1 MLVFGV
7 KKQLKPPGGGAT
19 ALENLA
25 AAVQIIL
32 TPGDELLNFA
42 KTATSRFGSYFC
54 TAKLGG
60 IMQKKRIP
68 KMTTFGK
75 WSVIILLAFILIWP
89 LTVGIYWGLYK
100 GYTTIDATRFPWFS
114 SNMHSILDQ
123 TKPNSAE
130 AKKGIALSA
139 ALSNRL
145 EEEMG
150 STFGWSVN
158 DLIVSPTR
166 WLDNRANRQRGVIF
180 ATRMLINF
188 FSTNLAKYGTVDK
201 ENNLLKE
208 AREKY
213 FAFSEDSWWFPST
226 ESQYRKGIALM
237 RKYEDELAAGN
248 GVYNMRSD
256 DMYNMLTFIIGKQVL
271 DQPLGLL
278 VQPENEVAYT
288 ELDDRIYYTQG
299 VILVLRDFIRTFVD
313 LYPVIKE
320 KGGEEN
326 IKIAMREMEL
336 ICTFDPLIVLR
347 GNHDSVTA
355 DHRGKMARYLISF
368 RERINDLAQSI
379 RR

>member
-1 MLVFGV
+1 ML
-7 KKQLKPPGGGAT
+7 
-19 ALENLA
+19 
-25 AAVQIIL
+25 
-32 TPGDELLNFA
+32 
-42 KTATSRFGSYFC
+42 
-54 TAKLGG
+54 
-60 IMQKKRIP
+60 KKRIP
-68 KMTTFGK
+68 QMTTFGK

-89 LTVGIYWGLYK
+89 LTVGIYWSLYK
-100 GYTTIDATRFPWFS
+100 GYTAIDTTRFPWFS
-114 SNMHSILDQ
+114 SNIHSILDQ
-123 TKPNSAE
+123 TKSDSAE
-130 AKKGIALSA
+130 TKKGIALSA
-139 ALSNRL
+139 AVSNRL

-158 DLIVSPTR
+158 DLVVSPTC

-188 FSTNLAKYGTVDK
+188 FSTNLAKYGTVDT
-201 ENNLLKE
+201 ENNFLKE

-226 ESQYRKGIALM
+226 ESQYRKGIERI
-237 RKYEDELAAGN
+237 RKYEDELATGKA
-248 GVYNMRSD
+248 VYNMRSD
-256 DMYNMLTFIIGKQVL
+256 DMYNMLTFIIGKQFL

-299 VILVLRDFIRTFVD
+299 VVLVLRDFIRAFVD
-313 LYPVIKE
+313 LYPEIKE

-326 IKIAMREMEL
+326 IGIAIREMEL

-347 GNHDSVTA
+347 GDHDSVTA